1 MDFNTKVLVK
11 NTGSTETFID
21 RNGKKEH
28 IKANWDVDYN
38 GKEVSMNLQM
48 DENGKQ
54 KEMRANLTNNDIM
67 ELLKMRSDPMS
78 LDRRLNNDFLKSK
91 ITFNSKPNVKKSKS
105 KSKSKS
111 KKSKSKVKKTKRRY

>member
-21 RNGKKEH
+21 KNGKKEY

-38 GKEVSMNLQM
+38 GKDINMNIQM

-54 KEMRANLTNNDIM
+54 KEMHANLTNNDIM
-67 ELLKMRSDPMS
+67 ELLKMHSDPMA
-78 LDRRLNNDFLKSK
+78 LDRRLNDDFLKSK
-91 ITFNSKPNVKKSKS
+91 IRFKSSPNAKKTKTKKSKA
-105 KSKSKS
+105 KA
-111 KKSKSKVKKTKRRY
+111 KKTKRRY

>member
-21 RNGKKEH
+21 RNGKNEH

-105 KSKSKS
+105 NSKSKS

>member
-21 RNGKKEH
+21 NNGKTEH

-38 GKEVSMNLQM
+38 GKEVIMNVKM

-54 KEMRANLTNNDIM
+54 KEMHANLTNNDIM
-67 ELLKMRSDPMS
+67 ELLKMRADPMA

-91 ITFNSKPNVKKSKS
+91 ITFKSIPNAKKTNAKKPKKT
-105 KSKSKS
+105 
-111 KKSKSKVKKTKRRY
+111 KKTKRRH